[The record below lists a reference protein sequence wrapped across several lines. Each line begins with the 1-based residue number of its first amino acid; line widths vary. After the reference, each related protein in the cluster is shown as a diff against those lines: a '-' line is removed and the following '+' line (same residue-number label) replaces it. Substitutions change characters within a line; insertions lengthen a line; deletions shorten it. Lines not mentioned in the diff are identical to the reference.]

1 MKNIKQFEDFNSVP
15 VNSVT
20 EGENHHENY
29 MFFQH
34 LMTIKHAIED
44 MLAMDRE
51 KVDKMLSAGHDWA
64 LDHMATST
72 DDVEEVYH
80 FLKGR
85 MEMED
90 EEHEQGHD
98 DHHENP
104 MNVEIIS
111 DIETEDDDD
120 DNDGEDE

>member
-15 VNSVT
+15 VT

-64 LDHMATST
+64 LDHMSTST

-90 EEHEQGHD
+90 EEHDHDHDD
-98 DHHENP
+98 DHHEHP

-111 DIETEDDDD
+111 DVETEEDDDD
-120 DNDGEDE
+120 GDGEDE